1 MIDDSVLSIDEQ
13 LSIPRAELSFQAT
26 RSGGPGGQHVNTSS
40 TRVELT
46 WDVRASPSLSDAQ
59 RERLMM
65 RLARRIDKDGVLHLT
80 SSVSRSQHQNRED
93 VVERFRR
100 VIASALQLPKP
111 RRKTRMPKAAKEAR
125 LQEKKRRGEVKRKR
139 GPISPED

>member
-65 RLARRIDKDGVLHLT
+65 RLARRIDKDGVLHLS

-100 VIASALQLPKP
+100 VIASALQVPKP